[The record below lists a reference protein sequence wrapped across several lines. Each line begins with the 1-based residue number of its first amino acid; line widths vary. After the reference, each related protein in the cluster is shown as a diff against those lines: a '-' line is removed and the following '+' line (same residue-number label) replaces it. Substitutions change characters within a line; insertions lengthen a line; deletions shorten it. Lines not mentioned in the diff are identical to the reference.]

1 VAQES
6 HSDADQNPA
15 GRRRARPT
23 AQQPWPRAV
32 VTVLPS
38 TMMALLVVAAVAMV
52 PIVPSPPPPPSSRLT
67 AGAGEDSGPTVPQT
81 SVEVTASPDGA
92 FVISRTSQHGGQRR
106 HAELSH
112 SPADAWVKCASCV
125 KPEPNNPSDP
135 AAGGFAGL
143 APLTLYGH
151 RQFNGTDSTG
161 SFVAYEWTWH
171 FTESFPLDPFGCN
184 PRRWVHALFA
194 YSSSVRFTQEFPEGM
209 DQQSSC
215 ECGAAGCD
223 CSGTS
228 AWPALRP
235 ASGCSAGA
243 YRWQLG
249 AAGASAMHNCS
260 TWSSCSPP
268 GAAAA
273 ADSDTARWNC
283 SSSAGDATAASSRLF
298 SGAMDRVSCNAT
310 GVCRQPMLAND
321 SLLNFGAVGCSN
333 CTQSAIRAGTTI
345 EAVLALAPAAAAVAR
360 DTMYA
365 RDAPALT
372 HE

>member
-1 VAQES
+1 MRRAAAGERGAHPS
-6 HSDADQNPA
+6 HSHIQQ
-15 GRRRARPT
+15 ART
-23 AQQPWPRAV
+23 HS
-32 VTVLPS
+32 LPVARIYRV
-38 TMMALLVVAAVAMV
+38 MALLTVAAATMM
-52 PIVPSPPPPPSSRLT
+52 PIVPLSSPPLSSQLIHV
-67 AGAGEDSGPTVPQT
+67 AGAGEAHLTLLQT
-81 SVEVTASPDGA
+81 SMEVTASPDGA
-92 FVISRTSQHGGQRR
+92 FVISCTSQHSGVQRR
-106 HAELSH
+106 HAQLSH

-135 AAGGFAGL
+135 AAGGFPGL

-184 PRRWVHALFA
+184 PRRWVHGLYA
-194 YSSSVRFTQEFPEGM
+194 YSNSVRFTQEFPEGM

-249 AAGASAMHNCS
+249 ATGAGALHNCS

-268 GAAAA
+268 GATTDKNI
-273 ADSDTARWNC
+273 ADWNC
-283 SSSAGDATAASSRLF
+283 SSAGDSTSRLF
-298 SGAMDRVSCNAT
+298 SGAMDRVSCNTT
-310 GVCRQPMLAND
+310 GTCRQPMLTNE
-321 SLLNFGAVGCSN
+321 SLINFGAVGCSN
-333 CTQSAIRAGTTI
+333 CAKSAIGAGARI
-345 EAVLALAPAAAAVAR
+345 EAVLALAPGAADADADDVDVAAAAPVA
-360 DTMYA
+360 A
-365 RDAPALT
+365 GGGGS
-372 HE
+372 